1 MHGHSVPSTGALAA
15 KRYGGN
21 LFQAVQRSDFS
32 VPGSKNWILGLAN
45 IRGQLLPVIDLKAFL
60 GGPATRPGRDTRII
74 WVNHRDVPAGLVVD
88 EVLGFRRFPG
98 DQRGQNV
105 PEMVLRCERYL
116 RGAFRHDVE
125 TWPVFDLAGL
135 VQSAQ
140 FLKAGRQ
147 SA

>member
-1 MHGHSVPSTGALAA
+1 MDRAGDQVFVAA
-15 KRYGGN
+15 RDGVREVLVYPN
-21 LFQAVQRSDFS
+21 AITRI
-32 VPGSKNWILGLAN
+32 PGSKNWILGLAN

-60 GGPATRPGRDTRII
+60 GGPATRAGRDTRIV

-105 PEMVLRCERYL
+105 PETVLRCERFL
-116 RGAFRHDVE
+116 RGAFRYDVD

-135 VQSAQ
+135 VQSAR